1 MDKNKRTMRLFA
13 GSMITGS
20 LLLSYFGSPYW
31 LLLTLFVGLNMIQSA
46 FTGWCLADN
55 IIEKYNL
62 GFKKSVT
69 CRANTFSKSNNNN

>member
-1 MDKNKRTMRLFA
+1 MDGNKRTMRLFA

-20 LLLSYFGSPYW
+20 LLLAYFSSAYW
-31 LLLTLFVGLNMIQSA
+31 LLLTLFVGVNMIQSA

-55 IIEKYNL
+55 IIQKYNL

-69 CRANTFSKSNNNN
+69 CRRK